1 VVAGEHPDGLKTEE
15 LAAVIQEIRER
26 VRARNPSVAPGGM
39 PLPDLMPI
47 VHARDAAGA
56 KVAAI
61 GTVNPRPPGALNN
74 FIQSVKKLAARLLDW
89 HVREQVEFNRAVMA
103 AVESI
108 LEALNENN
116 RTLAKFAELKQEAEE
131 LKDIRS
137 HWSQWRQEWERKLTA
152 AEVQFLR
159 SVAELQ
165 GAFQHRV
172 SLIESNLRE
181 LIKSQLSSQ
190 RLDFDA
196 TLERSS
202 LEIQQRLW
210 ADLERVRAE
219 LDNVLQK
226 THEDFERLIH
236 TELRLIRQRAAL
248 PRTETVAASVPG
260 PAATGSSA
268 QFDYVRFAQ
277 RFRGSEEYIREKQK
291 FYLPFFQGRSAV
303 LDLGCGR
310 GEFLEVMRDAGIE
323 ARGVD
328 LDGESVAMCR
338 SKGLVVDMADL
349 FVSLRELPDC
359 TLEGI
364 FCAQVVEHLP
374 PLRIPEL
381 IQLAAAKLV
390 RGAPLVIETPNP
402 ECLAIFATHF
412 YLDPTHERP
421 VPPALLSF
429 YMEEFG
435 LGRMEVHQLFSAA
448 ESMPSIA
455 ALPED
460 FREIF
465 FGGLDYAIV
474 GRKL

>member
-152 AEVQFLR
+152 TEVQFLR

-260 PAATGSSA
+260 PAAAGSSA